1 MSTTCDAFDTCAL
14 PLGVT
19 DKRFRMDPRSFVR
32 ALAGWLNAPRARTPK
47 APHFEA
53 DARLRLDMRA
63 DALIGEIRDHGPGT
77 LLENEIRR
85 LR

>member
-1 MSTTCDAFDTCAL
+1 MSTTCEAFDTCAL
-14 PLGVT
+14 PLGAP
-19 DKRFRMDPRSFVR
+19 DRRFRMDPRSFVR

-47 APHFEA
+47 APHFEP
-53 DARLRLDMRA
+53 DARLRLDMHA
-63 DALIGEIRDHGPGT
+63 DAPIGEIREHGPGV